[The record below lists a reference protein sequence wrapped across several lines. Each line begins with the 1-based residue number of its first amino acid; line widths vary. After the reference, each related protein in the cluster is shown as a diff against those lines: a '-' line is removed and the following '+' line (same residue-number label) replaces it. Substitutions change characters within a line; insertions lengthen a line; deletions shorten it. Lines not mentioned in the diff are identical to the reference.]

1 MTQRD
6 NILNELHEL
15 NSDLGELNQQP
26 VFQVPGGY
34 FDNLADEVL
43 KKVKASEAASAKEE
57 LAILSPFLSAIS
69 KSTPYSVP
77 VGYFERFEN
86 KLDQIIFAGK
96 DQTVKEELESLSP
109 LLSGLKNRPTYTVPE
124 GYFQHLHQ
132 PKEHA
137 VPATKTKV
145 VSLTGRKWFRYA
157 AAAIVV
163 GFVAVIGLMLLNKKE
178 TIEPTDKSSAWV
190 QTNMKKVSTDEIN
203 EFVEL
208 ANATSSGIVKTDTK
222 DEINKLLKDVSDKE
236 IQDFLNDTGTAETE
250 DDLILN

>member
-1 MTQRD
+1 MTPRD
-6 NILNELHEL
+6 NISNELREL
-15 NSDLGELNQQP
+15 NSELGGLSQQP

-34 FDNLADEVL
+34 FDNLAGEIL

-57 LAILSPFLSAIS
+57 LALLSPFLSTIS
-69 KSTPYSVP
+69 KSTLYSVP
-77 VGYFERFEN
+77 SGYFEGFEK
-86 KLDQIIFAGK
+86 KLDELIFAGN
-96 DQTVKEELESLSP
+96 DQTVTKELESLSP
-109 LLSGLKNRPTYTVPE
+109 LLSGLKNKPTYTVPD

-132 PKEHA
+132 PKENA
-137 VPATKTKV
+137 APATKTKV

-163 GFVAVIGLMLLNKKE
+163 GFVATIGFMFLNKKE
-178 TIEPTDKSSAWV
+178 NIDPTDKSSAWV
-190 QTNMKKVSTDEIN
+190 QKNMKKVSTDEIN

-208 ANATSSGIVKTDTK
+208 ANATSADIVKTDTK
-222 DEINKLLKDVSDKE
+222 EEVDNLLKDVSDKE

>member
-6 NILNELHEL
+6 NILKELREL
-15 NSDLGELNQQP
+15 NSDLGGLNQQP

-57 LAILSPFLSAIS
+57 LALLSPFLSAIS

-77 VGYFERFEN
+77 VGYFDGFEK
-86 KLDQIIFAGK
+86 KLVEIIFAGK
-96 DQTVKEELESLSP
+96 DQTVSEELESLSP
-109 LLSGLKNRPTYTVPE
+109 LLSGLKNKPTYTVPE
-124 GYFQHLHQ
+124 GYFQHLQQ
-132 PKEHA
+132 PIEHA
-137 VPATKTKV
+137 APATKTKV

-163 GFVAVIGLMLLNKKE
+163 GFIAAIGFMLSNKKE
-178 TIEPTDKSSAWV
+178 TVDPTDKSFAWV
-190 QTNMKKVSTDEIN
+190 QKNMKKVSTDEIN
-203 EFVEL
+203 EIVEL
-208 ANATSSGIVKTDTK
+208 ANATSPDIVKTDTK
-222 DEINKLLKDVSDKE
+222 DEVNNLLKDVSDKE